1 MESEIWCLSA
11 LRLKTKTAV
20 RGTTACMRGV
30 ISQKIKVIC
39 GSLSRAEQP
48 LRGAAGGSRPVP
60 LPNEWAPLVSHKRGS
75 TAMQISVSFWGR
87 RPGSTFLVTLAL
99 LFLAYPC
106 AAQFRPVAGHEY
118 REFSNRVNPVRGEA
132 VVGLSLAPTEADR
145 KADVVQVFLPQPFS
159 GEIRIETL
167 TADGRFRGEGAYSR
181 SSNGKEWVRL
191 ALLASPSVDSTEPSA
206 RPVNPFTLAI
216 AARGPAGT
224 LYLVR
229 WGNSPV
235 VGSSERVRLYVNSR
249 RAEMFVRAGK
259 QYCGARARLPR
270 SPYVSIA
277 IAISRWSMFQA
288 TETYCSFDA
297 TSSTRKRGS

>member
-1 MESEIWCLSA
+1 
-11 LRLKTKTAV
+11 
-20 RGTTACMRGV
+20 
-30 ISQKIKVIC
+30 
-39 GSLSRAEQP
+39 
-48 LRGAAGGSRPVP
+48 
-60 LPNEWAPLVSHKRGS
+60 
-75 TAMQISVSFWGR
+75 MQISVSFWGR

-132 VVGLSLAPTEADR
+132 VVGLSLAPTEADQ

-167 TADGRFRGEGAYSR
+167 TADGRFRGEGTYSG

-235 VGSSERVRLYVNSR
+235 VGSSERLRLYVNSR

-259 QYCGARARLPR
+259 QVLRCAR
-270 SPYVSIA
+270 SPTPQPLRFDSYCDIA
-277 IAISRWSMFQA
+277 MVDVPSDGNLLLIRRDQ
-288 TETYCSFDA
+288 FDEE
-297 TSSTRKRGS
+297 TRKLKVYLP